1 MVAECDSECELSHC
15 LHVSL
20 MCASM
25 VSMVGLIAPTPRTT
39 ALNSSPQ
46 TFGCQ
51 SSLAATIMQNNISA
65 ISTFAAWSFLFTSL
79 IAGTTQAQQ
88 ATFVKGKPFRMA
100 AQQAE
105 LNTQTAEIV
114 ADERLAGK
122 QGITLKPDADARV
135 DGDRDQPDLTFRFK
149 APEPGTYVIHTYAV
163 VDEQGAALMEKAA
176 GKYDSLFMKLQIDD
190 QRPTRRVVYVPWN
203 RPSQETGKFQLS
215 GQDQQLKLW
224 LPRGVRLG
232 YVELRNYTP
241 PTVPEAA
248 QNYEPKIVP
257 SASRPRLWVTPE
269 TLPSIKQRLAVGE
282 NAKVWEQLIASARI
296 PFVFEFSPDE
306 EVPLNAKLETAAET
320 KAFYYLMSGDAV
332 VGREAIELAVDYL
345 SHVEF
350 GNVLD
355 ITREM
360 GRAIYTAS
368 LVYDW
373 CHDLMS
379 EDEKATLRESLMRLA
394 SDMECG
400 WPPFRQS
407 VINGHGNEAQIN
419 RDLLAMSIALYGD
432 ESLPYQYTSYIILEQ
447 LVPMRKFEYQ
457 SPRHNQGVSYAA
469 YRFGWEMHAAWLFYR
484 MSGHKVFDKNI
495 EGLGKYWQTMRLPNG
510 QLLRDGDG
518 IAGGLPT
525 SFSYWGSPQT
535 MLLIYAYADDPNLK
549 AEFERQGGLP
559 GNPVLFLLL
568 NDPNLK
574 PADALVS
581 LPLTTDFGP
590 ILGSMIA
597 RTGWKLGMDSNDVVA
612 EIKGG
617 GYHFGNHQHADAGA
631 LQIYYRGLQV
641 VDLGVYKFYGTP
653 YDQNFNKRSIAH
665 SMMLARDPDEKFLS
679 TESNDGGSR
688 YIQTNP
694 RTPAQA
700 KDDPLFHYGKV
711 ISADF
716 GPSQQKPDYSYFK
729 SDLTSAYSEKMKQY
743 SRGFCFLNLQRDDIP
758 AAIILTDDMTTANSD
773 VKKYWQINT
782 LQPPQPTDTGVIL
795 NNRQA
800 DLVGKTHID
809 MLVPAAADRNIE
821 ILSGKDAFNS
831 FGFQYEPPPTS
842 HPEAKG
848 HRIMIS
854 PTQANQQDRFLTVF
868 QMTAGDTKPL
878 EVEFAET
885 EASFV
890 VSLADRVVSMNKNT
904 ELIEAPFAIQVPDGP
919 ERQILLTGLAP
930 GNWTVR
936 SGDGKP
942 HFTGLVAAGRNT
954 LFFHADGQELV
965 VSRD

>member
-1 MVAECDSECELSHC
+1 
-15 LHVSL
+15 
-20 MCASM
+20 
-25 VSMVGLIAPTPRTT
+25 
-39 ALNSSPQ
+39 
-46 TFGCQ
+46 
-51 SSLAATIMQNNISA
+51 MQNNNSA

-100 AQQAE
+100 AEQAE

-122 QGITLKPDADARV
+122 QGITLKPSAEAHV

-176 GKYDSLFMKLQIDD
+176 GKCDSLFMKLQIDD

-241 PTVPEAA
+241 PAVPEAA

-282 NAKVWEQLIASARI
+282 NAKVWEQLIASARK

-419 RDLLAMSIALYGD
+419 RDLLAMSIALCGD

-457 SPRHNQGVSYAA
+457 SCHDTTKGSVTRPIVSDGRCTPRGC
-469 YRFGWEMHAAWLFYR
+469 
-484 MSGHKVFDKNI
+484 
-495 EGLGKYWQTMRLPNG
+495 
-510 QLLRDGDG
+510 
-518 IAGGLPT
+518 
-525 SFSYWGSPQT
+525 
-535 MLLIYAYADDPNLK
+535 
-549 AEFERQGGLP
+549 
-559 GNPVLFLLL
+559 
-568 NDPNLK
+568 
-574 PADALVS
+574 
-581 LPLTTDFGP
+581 
-590 ILGSMIA
+590 
-597 RTGWKLGMDSNDVVA
+597 
-612 EIKGG
+612 
-617 GYHFGNHQHADAGA
+617 
-631 LQIYYRGLQV
+631 
-641 VDLGVYKFYGTP
+641 
-653 YDQNFNKRSIAH
+653 
-665 SMMLARDPDEKFLS
+665 S
-679 TESNDGGSR
+679 T
-688 YIQTNP
+688 
-694 RTPAQA
+694 A
-700 KDDPLFHYGKV
+700 
-711 ISADF
+711 
-716 GPSQQKPDYSYFK
+716 
-729 SDLTSAYSEKMKQY
+729 
-743 SRGFCFLNLQRDDIP
+743 
-758 AAIILTDDMTTANSD
+758 
-773 VKKYWQINT
+773 
-782 LQPPQPTDTGVIL
+782 
-795 NNRQA
+795 
-800 DLVGKTHID
+800 
-809 MLVPAAADRNIE
+809 
-821 ILSGKDAFNS
+821 
-831 FGFQYEPPPTS
+831 
-842 HPEAKG
+842 
-848 HRIMIS
+848 
-854 PTQANQQDRFLTVF
+854 
-868 QMTAGDTKPL
+868 
-878 EVEFAET
+878 
-885 EASFV
+885 
-890 VSLADRVVSMNKNT
+890 
-904 ELIEAPFAIQVPDGP
+904 
-919 ERQILLTGLAP
+919 
-930 GNWTVR
+930 
-936 SGDGKP
+936 
-942 HFTGLVAAGRNT
+942 
-954 LFFHADGQELV
+954 
-965 VSRD
+965 

>member
-1 MVAECDSECELSHC
+1 M
-15 LHVSL
+15 
-20 MCASM
+20 
-25 VSMVGLIAPTPRTT
+25 
-39 ALNSSPQ
+39 
-46 TFGCQ
+46 
-51 SSLAATIMQNNISA
+51 
-65 ISTFAAWSFLFTSL
+65 
-79 IAGTTQAQQ
+79 
-88 ATFVKGKPFRMA
+88 
-100 AQQAE
+100 
-105 LNTQTAEIV
+105 
-114 ADERLAGK
+114 
-122 QGITLKPDADARV
+122 
-135 DGDRDQPDLTFRFK
+135 
-149 APEPGTYVIHTYAV
+149 
-163 VDEQGAALMEKAA
+163 
-176 GKYDSLFMKLQIDD
+176 
-190 QRPTRRVVYVPWN
+190 
-203 RPSQETGKFQLS
+203 
-215 GQDQQLKLW
+215 
-224 LPRGVRLG
+224 
-232 YVELRNYTP
+232 
-241 PTVPEAA
+241 
-248 QNYEPKIVP
+248 
-257 SASRPRLWVTPE
+257 
-269 TLPSIKQRLAVGE
+269 
-282 NAKVWEQLIASARI
+282 
-296 PFVFEFSPDE
+296 
-306 EVPLNAKLETAAET
+306 
-320 KAFYYLMSGDAV
+320 
-332 VGREAIELAVDYL
+332 
-345 SHVEF
+345 
-350 GNVLD
+350 
-355 ITREM
+355 
-360 GRAIYTAS
+360 
-368 LVYDW
+368 
-373 CHDLMS
+373 
-379 EDEKATLRESLMRLA
+379 
-394 SDMECG
+394 
-400 WPPFRQS
+400 
-407 VINGHGNEAQIN
+407 
-419 RDLLAMSIALYGD
+419 
-432 ESLPYQYTSYIILEQ
+432 
-447 LVPMRKFEYQ
+447 
-457 SPRHNQGVSYAA
+457 PRHNQGISYAT

-495 EGLGKYWQTMRLPNG
+495 EGLGRSAWQTMRLPNG

-535 MLLIYAYADDPNLK
+535 ILLIYAYADDPNLK
-549 AEFERQGGLP
+549 AEFERQGGLS

-568 NDPNLK
+568 NDPHLES
-574 PADALVS
+574 ADASDS

-590 ILGSMIA
+590 ILGSLIA

-665 SMMLARDPDEKFLS
+665 SMMLARAPDEKFLS

-688 YIQTNP
+688 YIQSYP

-729 SDLTSAYSEKMKQY
+729 ADLTSAYSEKMKQY

-782 LQPPQPTDTGVIL
+782 LQPPQLTDTGVIL

-800 DLVGKTHID
+800 DLVGKTHVN
-809 MLVPAAADRNIE
+809 MLVPAAADRRIE

-854 PTQANQQDRFLTVF
+854 PQQTNQQDRFLTVF

-904 ELIEAPFAIQVPDGP
+904 ELIEAPFAIRVPDGP